1 MLSNTLTVDSDF
13 PYLLTLL
20 PDGWQDQ
27 ARLLGALQRR
37 RGIPDA
43 EALLRL
49 LLIHLAE
56 GASLRQTAVLA
67 AESGIAFV
75 SDVAIK
81 DRLKQSGEWFRWMN
95 CALMQSWTGESA
107 EHVFGTQHRVR
118 LVDATSITEPGP
130 TGSSWRVNYAVE
142 LPSLRCDEFVITRPN
157 GVEQGESF
165 LRFAITP
172 GDLLVGDRAYGMYPG
187 IAHVVSHNGA
197 VLVRFGWNLLSLF
210 ESTGEPFNLFAHLRR
225 LHGTQVGDWDVEI
238 GKDAATR
245 IRGRVCAL
253 RKTRQAAAAAQK
265 KARIAAR
272 KKGHAV
278 RPETLEA
285 AKYIFVFTTLS
296 AEQLPA
302 VHALEM
308 YRGRWQIELVFKRL
322 KSLLGIGHLRKVDPE
337 ASRSWVQG
345 KLFVA
350 LLIERLR
357 TYAESFSPWG
367 YPLERR
373 NAT

>member
-1 MLSNTLTVDSDF
+1 MLTNTLTVDSDF
-13 PYLLTLL
+13 AYLLTLL
-20 PDGWQDQ
+20 PDGWQEQ
-27 ARLLGALQRR
+27 ARELGALRR
-37 RGIPDA
+37 RREIPDA
-43 EALLRL
+43 ETLLRI

-67 AESGIAFV
+67 AESGIASV

-95 CALMQSWTGESA
+95 RALMQSWTTEPV

-130 TGSSWRVNYAVE
+130 TGSSWHVNYAVE
-142 LPSLRCDEFVITRPN
+142 LPSLLCDEFVITRSK
-157 GVEQGESF
+157 GAEQGESF

-172 GDLLVGDRAYGMYPG
+172 GDLLIGDRAYGMYPG
-187 IAHVVSHNGA
+187 IAHVVAHGAA
-197 VLVRFGWNLLSLF
+197 VLVRFGWNLLPMF
-210 ESTGEPFNLFAHLRR
+210 EVTGQPFDLFAHLRSLR
-225 LHGTQVGDWDVEI
+225 GTQVGDWDVEL
-238 GKDAATR
+238 GHNAALK

-253 RKTRQAAAAAQK
+253 RKTRQAAAIAQK
-265 KARIAAR
+265 KARAAAR
-272 KKGHAV
+272 KRGNAIK
-278 RPETLEA
+278 PETLEA
-285 AKYIFVFTTLS
+285 AKYIFVFTTLPV
-296 AEQLPA
+296 EELPA
-302 VHALEM
+302 AQALEM

-322 KSLLGIGHLRKVDPE
+322 KSLLGIGHLRKIDQE
-337 ASRSWVQG
+337 AAQSWVQG

-367 YPLERR
+367 YPLDRE
-373 NAT
+373 NAA

>member
-1 MLSNTLTVDSDF
+1 MLTNTLTVDSDF

-20 PDGWQDQ
+20 PDGWQEQ
-27 ARLLGALQRR
+27 ARVLGALRR
-37 RGIPDA
+37 RREIPDA
-43 EALLRL
+43 ETLLRL

-67 AESGIAFV
+67 AESGIASV

-81 DRLKQSGEWFRWMN
+81 DRLRQSGEWFSWMN
-95 CALMQSWTGESA
+95 RALMQSWATEPV

-142 LPSLRCDEFVITRPN
+142 LPSLLCDEFVITRPK

-165 LRFAITP
+165 LRFTIAP

-187 IAHVVSHNGA
+187 IAHVVSHDAA
-197 VLVRFGWNLLSLF
+197 VLVRFGWNLLTLF
-210 ESTGEPFNLFAHLRR
+210 QATGQPFDLFAHLRR
-225 LHGTQVGDWDVEI
+225 LRGTQVGDWDVEI
-238 GKDAATR
+238 GHNAATK

-265 KARIAAR
+265 KARVAAR

-278 RPETLEA
+278 KPETLEA
-285 AKYIFVFTTLS
+285 AKYIFVFTTLP
-296 AEQLPA
+296 AEELPA
-302 VHALEM
+302 VQALEM

-322 KSLLGIGHLRKVDPE
+322 KSLLGIGHLRKVDQE
-337 ASRSWVQG
+337 AARSWVQG

-367 YPLERR
+367 YPLDRR
-373 NAT
+373 STT